1 MNIFWRSGQAQALAH
16 NGNKY
21 FGGYEVCATGI
32 RNFVAA
38 VGIPFYS
45 FDACFSKHL
54 YYKGVYGNFVT
65 LVDTKPES
73 FTNIPMA
80 VTTAESEIEPLY
92 TGLFDVSGCNNPDS
106 ELLKRMKEPISCVI
120 GDGSQQFLNAA
131 RTALG
136 QKPIATCSFHV
147 KENARKKGKQGFN
160 EPRFWKFQQARSRME
175 RDAAWATIERT
186 FSPAALN
193 YLRREIDDDLSAH
206 GRPWT
211 KFAQM
216 QRGICTFGRKGANNP
231 VEQLQAKQ
239 VPGRHHEPDGFLLCW
254 VESVRDKENV
264 ILAAAEKLEGKT
276 LTPWAERTFESNSD
290 YMRTCRIGNG
300 DVVPVIYPDADVE
313 VLEPHE
319 NGDQRE
325 SRHHVNLNA
334 RTCTC
339 TNWHFNGIACCHAL
353 KVWDVYQSQR
363 NDIPVAELGPRMRKW
378 AVNSKPWFLAA
389 KFREAAEVLKTERI
403 KLPADANLEVDDK
416 LFPPPCLAKLN
427 HGRNVQEV
435 AAAPPGRPRRRRIIP
450 NRRCGN
456 CNQPGHTKSK
466 CNRHI
471 PWFDW
476 SNPEH
481 LLFQEAYTRSIPRA
495 VRVDFRAFI
504 SFNFVLQPTQ
514 NGQKTRKTDDA
525 SIRIF
530 NKKSIQRVQKSSLSS
545 LVRF

>member
-1 MNIFWRSGQAQALAH
+1 M
-16 NGNKY
+16 
-21 FGGYEVCATGI
+21 
-32 RNFVAA
+32 
-38 VGIPFYS
+38 
-45 FDACFSKHL
+45 
-54 YYKGVYGNFVT
+54 
-65 LVDTKPES
+65 
-73 FTNIPMA
+73 
-80 VTTAESEIEPLY
+80 
-92 TGLFDVSGCNNPDS
+92 
-106 ELLKRMKEPISCVI
+106 
-120 GDGSQQFLNAA
+120 
-131 RTALG
+131 
-136 QKPIATCSFHV
+136 
-147 KENARKKGKQGFN
+147 
-160 EPRFWKFQQARSRME
+160 
-175 RDAAWATIERT
+175 
-186 FSPAALN
+186 
-193 YLRREIDDDLSAH
+193 RE
-206 GRPWT
+206 
-211 KFAQM
+211 
-216 QRGICTFGRKGANNP
+216 
-231 VEQLQAKQ
+231 
-239 VPGRHHEPDGFLLCW
+239 
-254 VESVRDKENV
+254 
-264 ILAAAEKLEGKT
+264 
-276 LTPWAERTFESNSD
+276 
-290 YMRTCRIGNG
+290 
-300 DVVPVIYPDADVE
+300 
-313 VLEPHE
+313 
-319 NGDQRE
+319 
-325 SRHHVNLNA
+325 
-334 RTCTC
+334 
-339 TNWHFNGIACCHAL
+339 
-353 KVWDVYQSQR
+353 
-363 NDIPVAELGPRMRKW
+363 W

-545 LVRF
+545 LVRFCSFFFRLIVCIRL